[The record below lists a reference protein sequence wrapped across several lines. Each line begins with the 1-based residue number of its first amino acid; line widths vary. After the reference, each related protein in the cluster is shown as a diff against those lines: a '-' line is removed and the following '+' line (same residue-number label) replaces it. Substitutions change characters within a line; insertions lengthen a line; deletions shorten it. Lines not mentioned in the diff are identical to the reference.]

1 MCLRAVRVET
11 VSRSELVLLV
21 YPRTRRRKSR
31 ADPGGRPVGLGPVSF
46 PCCRIAL
53 MAVAGP
59 WAPTVVL
66 TPRTDHARRRCRAK
80 SDRVRASPIRDC
92 IQGLPAACPVQ
103 VDTRDGCAARRQV
116 VATHVG
122 SPCAT
127 WARARGHRAGPVAV
141 RGRAAAKRSVM
152 WRTASRQCRRS
163 GK

>member
-1 MCLRAVRVET
+1 MCVRAVRVET

-53 MAVAGP
+53 MPVAGP

-66 TPRTDHARRRCRAK
+66 TPRIDQ
-80 SDRVRASPIRDC
+80 IRDC